1 MNIRI
6 IVYYWFFRLR
16 QTSCRKGQNRR
27 KYCLPP
33 LPPAPAT
40 VPRVARLVLPAIQL
54 WAQLQWSPAPA
65 PPAWLYTTLLGNINE
80 HNIVNQTCRLLT
92 SSQPALMWC
101 AVQKMATENLQLA
114 RRLVRPHPC
123 LSTEE
128 SHPDSVACASHA
140 RYRSCSSSSTL
151 LSNQRRLYSSCRFH
165 IICLPCFLANVLHM
179 RDIVVYSQQCPQNL
193 FLYHLHPLLWR
204 VFTVTTELLKYDRY
218 NDAKI
223 SSDSSKNLPS
233 SCVLNKEYFIGT
245 APCSELLD

>member
-40 VPRVARLVLPAIQL
+40 VPGVARLVLPAIQL

-151 LSNQRRLYSSCRFH
+151 LREGCTAARYHF
-165 IICLPCFLANVLHM
+165 ICLPCFLANVLQM
-179 RDIVVYSQQCPQNL
+179 FS
-193 FLYHLHPLLWR
+193 
-204 VFTVTTELLKYDRY
+204 TVSNVRR
-218 NDAKI
+218 I
-223 SSDSSKNLPS
+223 
-233 SCVLNKEYFIGT
+233 CFFIIGT
-245 APCSELLD
+245 LSCEESSLWQLNCWSMTDIMMLKLALTPAKTSPVVVC

>member
-40 VPRVARLVLPAIQL
+40 VPGVARLVLPAIQL

-65 PPAWLYTTLLGNINE
+65 PPAGVYTTLLGNINE

-140 RYRSCSSSSTL
+140 RYRSCSRSSTL
-151 LSNQRRLYSSCRFH
+151 YTVAADFISSVCLVFSPMFYIWGTLLSTVSNVPRICFFIIYTLSCEE
-165 IICLPCFLANVLHM
+165 
-179 RDIVVYSQQCPQNL
+179 S
-193 FLYHLHPLLWR
+193 LLWQLNCWSM
-204 VFTVTTELLKYDRY
+204 TDIMMLKLALTP
-218 NDAKI
+218 AKT
-223 SSDSSKNLPS
+223 SPVVV
-233 SCVLNKEYFIGT
+233 C
-245 APCSELLD
+245 

>member
-40 VPRVARLVLPAIQL
+40 VPGVARLVPAIQL

-65 PPAWLYTTLLGNINE
+65 AWVYTTLLGNINE

-165 IICLPCFLANVLHM
+165 SFVCLVFSQ
-179 RDIVVYSQQCPQNL
+179 IFYSQQCPQNL
-193 FLYHLHPLLWR
+193 FLYHWHPLLWR

-245 APCSELLD
+245 APCSELRD